1 MAADKQIL
9 SFNCGD
15 QVFGLDISFL
25 REIIEN
31 QTLTQIPLMPEHIRG
46 VLNLRGNVVPV
57 IDLKARLWAIPT
69 KVSKLSCILVVEFH
83 GHDHTETLGLLVDSV
98 NEVIRVPADH
108 VEHTP
113 ELGAKIRTDF
123 MDGIA
128 KVNDEFIILL
138 RADMVLNLDELAQV
152 HETLKLTG
160 KEVLE
165 KTEDAEEESDS
176 AESKAASIGS
186 AANANSSSKS
196 SGGGS
201 QENF

>member
-1 MAADKQIL
+1 MAEDKQIL

-15 QVFGLDISFL
+15 QLFGLEISYL

-31 QTLTQIPLMPEHIRG
+31 QNLTQIPLMPEHIRG

-69 KVSKLSCILVVEFH
+69 RVSKLSCILVVEFH
-83 GHDHTETLGLLVDSV
+83 GRSTETLGLLVDSV
-98 NEVIRVPADH
+98 NEVIRVPATD

-113 ELGAKIRTDF
+113 ELGARIRTDF

-138 RADMVLNLDELAQV
+138 KADMVLNLDELAQV
-152 HETLKLTG
+152 HETLKLKG
-160 KEVLE
+160 KEVV
-165 KTEDAEEESDS
+165 EELAPLDDTLPES
-176 AESKAASIGS
+176 AEAMAQSEVTSTS
-186 AANANSSSKS
+186 E
-196 SGGGS
+196 SG
-201 QENF
+201 QP

>member
-1 MAADKQIL
+1 MAEDKQIL
-9 SFNCGD
+9 SFDCGD
-15 QVFGLDISFL
+15 QSFGLDIAFL

-57 IDLKARLWAIPT
+57 IDLKARLWNTPT
-69 KVSKLSCILVVEFH
+69 KVSKLTCILVVEFH
-83 GHDHTETLGLLVDSV
+83 GKDHTETLGLLVDAV
-98 NEVIRVPADH
+98 NEVIRVPAANM
-108 VEHTP
+108 EHTP

-160 KEVLE
+160 THELPAEQNPEQVQPLKAQE
-165 KTEDAEEESDS
+165 KNTAQPALTDRVSAKDLPARETEE
-176 AESKAASIGS
+176 
-186 AANANSSSKS
+186 
-196 SGGGS
+196 
-201 QENF
+201 

>member
-138 RADMVLNLDELAQV
+138 RAYECDIHKPDWCSQPTTAGRRDVSVAHWASPAAYGPLD
-152 HETLKLTG
+152 
-160 KEVLE
+160 
-165 KTEDAEEESDS
+165 
-176 AESKAASIGS
+176 
-186 AANANSSSKS
+186 
-196 SGGGS
+196 
-201 QENF
+201 

>member
-1 MAADKQIL
+1 MAEDKQIL

-15 QVFGLDISFL
+15 QVFGLEISYL

-57 IDLKARLWAIPT
+57 IDLKARLWATPT
-69 KVSKLSCILVVEFH
+69 RVSKLSCILVVEFH
-83 GHDHTETLGLLVDSV
+83 GASTETLGLLVDSV
-98 NEVIRVPADH
+98 NEVLRVPADD

-113 ELGAKIRTDF
+113 ELGARIRTDF

-138 RADMVLNLDELAQV
+138 KADMVLNLDELAQV
-152 HETLKLTG
+152 HETLKLQG
-160 KEVLE
+160 KDVM
-165 KTEDAEEESDS
+165 EELPPVDDMPHPEPNPEMDSSPASESAPS
-176 AESKAASIGS
+176 SSS
-186 AANANSSSKS
+186 NSSA
-196 SGGGS
+196 
-201 QENF
+201 

>member
-1 MAADKQIL
+1 MAEDRQIL

-15 QVFGLDISFL
+15 QVFGLEISFL

-57 IDLKARLWAIPT
+57 IDLKARLWGMT
-69 KVSKLSCILVVEFH
+69 TRVSKLSCILVVEFH
-83 GHDHTETLGLLVDSV
+83 GKATETLGLLVDSV
-98 NEVIRVPADH
+98 NEVIRVPAEN

-113 ELGAKIRTDF
+113 ELGARIRTDF

-160 KEVLE
+160 KDLTEELPPLDDTLPE
-165 KTEDAEEESDS
+165 TESAGSKTDRP
-176 AESKAASIGS
+176 AS
-186 AANANSSSKS
+186 
-196 SGGGS
+196 S
-201 QENF
+201 QST